1 MTKELLINHKSSHE
15 FSDIAD
21 NNTNIHK
28 YKVNV
33 LVISPDLFNDNDC
46 VT

>member
-1 MTKELLINHKSSHE
+1 MTEELLINHKSSHE
-15 FSDIAD
+15 F
-21 NNTNIHK
+21 TNIAGCLSA

-33 LVISPDLFNDNDC
+33 LVISPGLFNDNEC